1 MYLRS
6 LKLCMIATTLSSI
19 LPCQFWVILIKAGH
33 NNGRQMT
40 KMEGTGFSRQVLI
53 HNLCQAWCIHASSDD
68 HQLFSVWQESL
79 NNKKSLYIYLFFI
92 VSHLNISST
101 SLDCCS
107 MYMSM
112 KMWSFLLLLKYCSAV
127 CCLCLIQYVWHV
139 NAHSVLL
146 WMWFIYVCVLT
157 SVRRRKH

>member
-79 NNKKSLYIYLFFI
+79 NNKKSLYFLF
-92 VSHLNISST
+92 
-101 SLDCCS
+101 
-107 MYMSM
+107 
-112 KMWSFLLLLKYCSAV
+112 FLLLVIWTFPQHLWIVAV
-127 CCLCLIQYVWHV
+127 WTCPWKCGVFCCCWSTAVQFVAFAWSNMCGMWMLTQYYYGCDLFM
-139 NAHSVLL
+139 SV
-146 WMWFIYVCVLT
+146 F
-157 SVRRRKH
+157 